1 MRQKSFGNTRFTVS
15 AIGLGQMPL
24 SISNRPEEEQAIHVI
39 HEALDAGMNWIDTAN
54 VYCKDHEDIGHGE
67 RLVAKALNEWSGDSD
82 KILILTKGGLA
93 RPNGDWIT
101 EGHPDRLKEACEAS
115 LKAMQADCIPVYQLH
130 APDPDVPFTDSIGA
144 LKELQDQGKIEN
156 IGLSNVNVTEI
167 QIAQEIVD
175 VVSVQNRCNPFDRNS
190 FLNGVVN
197 YCTKE
202 NIAFLAHSPV
212 GGHRDHFRNSQS
224 PVMNRIAERREMTT
238 YQVCLTWL
246 MAQSEVIL
254 PIPGAS
260 RVESAL
266 SSAAAGDLELP
277 AEDLAELR
285 MAFPTQHLG

>member
-1 MRQKSFGNTRFTVS
+1 M
-15 AIGLGQMPL
+15 
-24 SISNRPEEEQAIHVI
+24 
-39 HEALDAGMNWIDTAN
+39 DWIDTAD
-54 VYCKDHEDIGHGE
+54 VYCQDHTDIGHGE
-67 RLVAKALNEWSGDSD
+67 RLVAKALDQWSGNKDD
-82 KILILTKGGLA
+82 ILVITKGGLA
-93 RPNGDWIT
+93 RPDGDWIT
-101 EGHPDRLKEACEAS
+101 RGHPNHLKEACEAS
-115 LKAMQADCIPVYQLH
+115 LRALNTDCIAVYQLH

-167 QIAQEIVD
+167 QMAQELVEI
-175 VVSVQNRCNPFDRNS
+175 VSVQNRCNPFDRNS

-238 YQVCLTWL
+238 YQVCLVWL
-246 MAQSEVIL
+246 MAQSNVIL

-266 SSAAAGDLELP
+266 SSAAAGDMELP
-277 AEDLAELR
+277 AEDLAELG
-285 MAFPTQHLG
+285 MAFPTRPVG